1 MMMLEHGA
9 ENGLWYSAGDHHL
22 VRQLGLVQQL
32 TDQKPV
38 ESYAIANVPPSSGA
52 FYPKIRPTFTRTRAR
67 NYSTVIQCV
76 SSSWSKVFVTGGSSW
91 TGLATTSEIA
101 SRRVTEARSVMIDGN
116 GRARA
121 RDRVTIPSQKE
132 KQKIQESGQVSQGA
146 TKVNHDDTSV
156 FMPSPGPLVI
166 HSTDRWSGL
175 STVVLSPPPASKVAR
190 HPVSKLHGRSNRR
203 KGSA

>member
-1 MMMLEHGA
+1 MLEHGA

-67 NYSTVIQCV
+67 NYSTVIQCI

-116 GRARA
+116 GRAVGMYCRMHTGPFIVHHDIMMA
-121 RDRVTIPSQKE
+121 QEGSRSGYHPLPKRKTKDSRERPSL
-132 KQKIQESGQVSQGA
+132 SGGNQS
-146 TKVNHDDTSV
+146 
-156 FMPSPGPLVI
+156 
-166 HSTDRWSGL
+166 
-175 STVVLSPPPASKVAR
+175 
-190 HPVSKLHGRSNRR
+190 
-203 KGSA
+203 